1 MVSVK
6 DVAQAA
12 GVSLGTVSN
21 VLNRP
26 ERVTAATRQRVEQAM
41 VQLGFVRN
49 EAARH
54 LRAGR
59 SKTIGFVVLDA
70 TNPFFSDVAKGA
82 EEGAARGD
90 YALFLCNT
98 DNREEREHRYLTRL
112 QELRV
117 AGILVTPFDADDPF
131 LRRLTARGIPVVSVD
146 RTPSTADLCAVAV
159 DNELGGRLAAEHLL
173 DLGHEAIAFV
183 GGPHSIG
190 QVHERWLGARAA
202 MVAAGLDER
211 RLTRMDTEAPSV
223 AGGRHAGERL
233 AGLPAARRPTAAFC
247 ANDLLALGLLQ
258 QCVALGIRVPDDL
271 AIVGYD
277 DIEFASAAAVPLTS
291 IRQPRRDLGLTA
303 ARLLLDEAENP
314 DHRHEQVLFTPEL
327 VARASTRRSVAARSG
342 RQ

>member
-6 DVAQAA
+6 DVARAA

-26 ERVTAATRQRVEQAM
+26 DRVSEATRQRVEHAM
-41 VQLGFVRN
+41 RQLGFVRN

-82 EEGAARGD
+82 EEGAAGED
-90 YALFLCNT
+90 YVLFLCNT
-98 DNREEREHRYLTRL
+98 DNREDRERQYLMRL
-112 QELRV
+112 QEQRV
-117 AGILVTPFDADDPF
+117 AGILVTPFDADDPA
-131 LRRLTARGIPVVSVD
+131 LRQLTARGIPVVCVD
-146 RTPSTADLCAVAV
+146 RMPSKDDLCAVAV
-159 DNELGGRLAAEHLL
+159 DNQLGGRLAAEHLL
-173 DLGHEAIAFV
+173 DLGHETIAFV
-183 GGPHSIG
+183 GGPHSLG
-190 QVHERWLGARAA
+190 QVRERWLGARAA
-202 MVAAGLDER
+202 MLAAGLDET
-211 RLTRMDTEAPSV
+211 RLIRVDTEAPSV

-233 AGLPAARRPTAAFC
+233 AGLRASRRPTAAFC

-258 QCVALGIRVPDDL
+258 QSVALGFRVPDDL

-291 IRQPRRDLGLTA
+291 IRQPRRELGLTA

-314 DHRHEQVLFTPEL
+314 QHRHEQVLFTPDL
-327 VARASTRRSVAARSG
+327 VARASTRRSAGA
-342 RQ
+342 

>member
-6 DVAQAA
+6 DVARAA

-26 ERVTAATRQRVEQAM
+26 DRVSSSTRARVEHAM
-41 VQLGFVRN
+41 HELGFVRN

-70 TNPFFSDVAKGA
+70 TNPFFSDVAQGA
-82 EEGAARGD
+82 EEAAAIED
-90 YALFLCNT
+90 YAVFLCNS
-98 DNREEREHRYLTRL
+98 DNSESREHRYLTRL

-117 AGILVTPFDADDPF
+117 AGILVTPFDADDPA
-131 LRRLTARGIPVVSVD
+131 LRRLTARGIPVVCVD
-146 RTPSTADLCAVAV
+146 RMPSISDLCAVAV
-159 DNELGGRLAAEHLL
+159 DNKLGGRIAAEHLL
-173 DLGHEAIAFV
+173 DLGHESIAFV

-190 QVHERWLGARAA
+190 QVHERWLGALSALT
-202 MVAAGLDER
+202 AAGLAEA
-211 RLTRMDTEAPSV
+211 RLTRLDTDFPSV

-233 AGLPAARRPTAAFC
+233 AGLPASRRPTAAFC

-277 DIEFASAAAVPLTS
+277 DIEFAAAAAVPLTS

-314 DHRHEQVLFTPEL
+314 EHQHQQIVFKPEL
-327 VARASTRRSVAARSG
+327 VARASTRRSAAG
-342 RQ
+342 